1 MATLQQ
7 NNSSPGSAKS
17 IVWEYFIICKNNET
31 KVECLVCKSNGG
43 HTLLPRGGKQ
53 KKNFTTTNMR
63 SHLQSLHPSK
73 YNELTA
79 NEKIRSE
86 KRKDH
91 EEENTTATMRK
102 KLKNQ
107 MSLKESFDAG
117 VRWDSASA
125 PAKRVNK
132 LIGEMIAVD
141 NQPFMIVED
150 LGFLRLINSISPKY
164 KVPSRH
170 YFSNT
175 VIPELVKRAESAVRA
190 FLDNV
195 TDISFTSDIWTCS
208 HNNNTFIS
216 LTGHWVAWE
225 KGAARQSFVLQSSYF
240 PGSHTGERIADKFKT
255 MLEKWKLSP
264 STCHVVVTDNA
275 SNISNGVEICG
286 MKQAPCFIHTLQL
299 AIKDAIT
306 AQRSI
311 IDMIAKSRKI
321 VGHFHHS
328 ALACSRLSEI
338 QADLGLPQKKL
349 LQDVST
355 R

>member
-1 MATLQQ
+1 MTT
-7 NNSSPGSAKS
+7 SPSICKS
-17 IVWEYFIICKNNET
+17 IVWQYFSICENDEAKA
-31 KVECLVCKSNGG
+31 ECLVCKSKGG
-43 HTLLPRGGKQ
+43 RTLLSRGGKQ
-53 KKNFTTTNMR
+53 KKNFTTTNMP

-73 YNELTA
+73 YIELTDSERA
-79 NEKIRSE
+79 RPE

-91 EEENTTATMRK
+91 AEENTTATMRK

-117 VRWDSASA
+117 VGWDSASP

-132 LIGEMIAVD
+132 LIAEMIAVD
-141 NQPFMIVED
+141 NQPFMVVED
-150 LGFLRLINSISPKY
+150 LGFLRLINGICPKY

-170 YFSNT
+170 YFSDT
-175 VIPELVKRAESAVRA
+175 VIPELVKRAEAAVGA
-190 FLDNV
+190 LLNNV
-195 TDISFTSDIWTCS
+195 SDIYFTSDIWTCS

-216 LTGHWVAWE
+216 LTGHWIAWE
-225 KGAARQSFVLQSSYF
+225 KAAARQSFVLQSSYF
-240 PGSHTGERIADKFKT
+240 PGSHTGERIADKFNT

-275 SNISNGVEICG
+275 SNIANGVEICG

-306 AQRSI
+306 AQRSVT
-311 IDMIAKSRKI
+311 DMIAKSRKI

-328 ALACSRLSEI
+328 ALACTRLSEI
-338 QADLGLPQKKL
+338 QADLGLPRKKL
-349 LQDVST
+349 LQDVCT